1 MFDRLQKQ
9 LSEKYDEMVEIR
21 RYLHKYPELSFHE
34 VETPAYIADFHR
46 KLGHEVKEK
55 VGERGVVATLQGGKP
70 GPVVA
75 LRADFDAL
83 PINEE
88 TNLPFASETAGVMH
102 ACGHDGHTAE
112 MLVLAEVLNSMREEL
127 AGTIVFIHQHAEEL
141 APGGAQAMI
150 ADGCLDGVDV
160 IYGTHL
166 WATTPLGKVEYTDG
180 PIMAAADKFSINV
193 IGKGGHGAQPHMTK
207 DSILIGSQIV
217 QSLQHIVSR
226 AVDPM
231 ESAVV
236 SVGHFESVNAYN
248 VIADQAKIIGT
259 ARSFDESVRS
269 LLEEQI
275 VSIAEGT
282 AASYGAKAEAIYER
296 GYPAVINHA
305 HEAGVVAKVAEE
317 TEGIHNVELSKPQ
330 MGGEDFAYYLQHV
343 KGAFFFTGAMNPDW
357 ETAYPHHHPKFDIDE
372 RSMLHAAN
380 LLGGLV
386 LETFNQ
392 RN

>member
-1 MFDRLQKQ
+1 LFKELQQK
-9 LSEKYDEMVEIR
+9 LSEHYEEMVEIR
-21 RYLHKYPELSFHE
+21 RYLHERPEISFHE
-34 VETPAYIADFHR
+34 EDTPSYIAEYHR
-46 KLGHEVKEK
+46 KLGHEVKEG
-55 VGERGVVATLQGGKP
+55 VGERGVTAVLKGGKP

-83 PINEE
+83 PIKEE
-88 TNLPFASETAGVMH
+88 TGLPFASKVDGAMH

-112 MLVLAEVLNSMREEL
+112 LLVLAKVLHTMKDEL
-127 AGTIVFIHQHAEEL
+127 SGTVVFIHQHAEEL

-166 WATTPLGKVEYTDG
+166 WATTPLGRMEYTEG

-193 IGKGGHGAQPHMTK
+193 RGTGGHGAQPHMTK

-248 VIADQAKIIGT
+248 VIADQAKIVGT
-259 ARSFDESVRS
+259 ARSFDEGVRD
-269 LLEEQI
+269 LLAEKI

-282 AASYGAKAEAIYER
+282 ASSYGADAEAIYER
-296 GYPAVINHA
+296 GYPAVINHKE
-305 HEAGVVAKVAEE
+305 EARTAAKVAEAA
-317 TEGIHNVELSKPQ
+317 EGIEEVVLSKPQ

-343 KGAFFFTGAMNPDW
+343 KGAFFFTGAMNPEW

-372 RSMLHAAN
+372 RAMLHAAN
-380 LLGGLV
+380 ILGGLV

-392 RN
+392 R